1 MDPYNKRLVTCY
13 HGIPLGGVGYG
24 LTLDPRALSMV
35 EFQNVLF
42 CLTVSNWLTLNQSSV
57 QEALEEALE
66 ASSNDFNYSP
76 EYVKM
81 LQF

>member
-42 CLTVSNWLTLNQSSV
+42 CLTVSN
-57 QEALEEALE
+57 
-66 ASSNDFNYSP
+66 
-76 EYVKM
+76 
-81 LQF
+81 